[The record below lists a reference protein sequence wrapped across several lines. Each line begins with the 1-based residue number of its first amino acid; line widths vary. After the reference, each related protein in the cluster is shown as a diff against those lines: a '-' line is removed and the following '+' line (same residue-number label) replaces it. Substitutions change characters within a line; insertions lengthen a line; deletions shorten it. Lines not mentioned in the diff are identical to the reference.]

1 MLNPANLFRMITE
14 FIFILLGGC
23 LVFLGMSNRFLFNP
37 RSPAWLGLGAVLIYW
52 GARAWTK
59 TMRAARTSDLL
70 AARLGGTSLMLV
82 GALMLGLVVVE
93 FRRVGITLAV
103 AGAILALRGLAA
115 AVLSFRMD

>member
-14 FIFILLGGC
+14 FVFILLGGC
-23 LVFLGMSNRFLFNP
+23 LVFLGLGNRFMFNP
-37 RSPAWLGLGAVLIYW
+37 KSPAWLGLGAVLIYW
-52 GARAWTK
+52 GARAWIK
-59 TMRAARTSDLL
+59 TMRAARTSDRT
-70 AARLGGTSLMLV
+70 AARLGGTSLILV

-103 AGAILALRGLAA
+103 AGGILALRGLAA